1 METKRLSPKQL
12 ALCGVM
18 AALICVLTIFP
29 HIPLGSGYIHL
40 GDGLIMLSVMLLGP
54 LSIPAA
60 AVGSMLA
67 DLLVFPSYAPVTLA
81 VKALM
86 TLAAWL
92 IYRKESMGRTV
103 LAFVVAEAVMV
114 LGYFGYEWF
123 AAHEYA
129 VADIAGN
136 VIQGVAGVV
145 IGLACRAA
153 LPRLERVI
161 KM

>member
-1 METKRLSPKQL
+1 MEKKINVKQL
-12 ALCGVM
+12 TLCGVL

-40 GDGLIMLSVMLLGP
+40 GDGLILLSVMLLGP
-54 LSIPAA
+54 LGIPAA

-67 DLLVFPSYAPVTLA
+67 DLLVFPMYAPVTLV

-86 TLAAWL
+86 ALVAWL
-92 IYRKESMGRTV
+92 IYRKESLNRTV
-103 LAFVVAEAVMV
+103 LAFVAAEAVMV

-145 IGLACRAA
+145 VGMACRAV
-153 LPRLERVI
+153 LPQLERVV

>member
-1 METKRLSPKQL
+1 MENKISAKQL
-12 ALCGVM
+12 ALCGLL

-54 LSIPAA
+54 LSIPTA

-67 DLLVFPSYAPVTLA
+67 DLLVYPVSAPVTLV

-86 TLAAWL
+86 ALVAWL
-92 IYRKESMGRTV
+92 LYRKESMGRTV
-103 LAFVVAEAVMV
+103 LAFVAAEAVMV
-114 LGYFGYEWF
+114 LGYFAYEWF

-153 LPRLERVI
+153 LPRLERIV